1 MKPDYEVIVVGA
13 GPAGATLAYEL
24 ASRGI
29 RVLVLEK
36 ESLPR
41 YKCCAGGITIRLANL
56 LDYDIHEIV
65 EDTIY
70 GAIVTYKGNE
80 YYRGR
85 YDQPV
90 IYTVRRDKF
99 DYALTKRAEEAG
111 ATIVQ
116 ECPVLEVRFNNGGV
130 EVSTSVGDFRSQFV
144 AGADGAGS
152 VVAKALG
159 LRDYANNAV
168 AVQSEVMVSEEEMT
182 KWKGHIGIDLGRI
195 SGGYGWVFPKSD
207 HLSIGFAFLHSRAK
221 EIKHH
226 YQEFLDSLNLGNYT
240 VARRDSGLI
249 PLCRSE
255 VVASRGRA
263 VLLGDAAGL
272 VDPLTGEGIYHAIL
286 SAKLSAPVIQNALL
300 NGEEKLAAYQKAVE
314 DRIMPEIKIAR
325 SLSRFLTKFP
335 NLIFKTIGRD
345 SRIWRGACYLL
356 RGELNYTAAKQRMG
370 ALGGL
375 YSFITQHL

>member
-36 ESLPR
+36 ERLPR

-70 GAIVTYKGNE
+70 GVIVTYKGNE

-99 DYALTKRAEEAG
+99 DYALTRRAEEAG

-116 ECPVLEVRFNNGGV
+116 ECPVLEVRFNSGGV
-130 EVSTSVGDFRSQFV
+130 EISTSISDFRTQFV
-144 AGADGAGS
+144 AGADGVGS

-159 LRDYANNAV
+159 LRDYANNA
-168 AVQSEVMVSEEEMT
+168 AAIQSEVMVSEEEMA
-182 KWKGHIGIDLGRI
+182 KWKGQIGIDLGRI

-207 HLSIGFAFLHSRAK
+207 HLSIGLAYLYSRGK
-221 EIKHH
+221 NIKHH
-226 YQEFLDSLNLGNYT
+226 YQEFMDSLNLGNYT
-240 VARRDSGLI
+240 VARWDSGLI
-249 PLCRSE
+249 PLCRGE
-255 VVASRGRA
+255 VVASRDRA

-272 VDPLTGEGIYHAIL
+272 VDPLIGEGIYHAIL
-286 SAKLSAPVIQNALL
+286 SAKLAAPVIQNALL
-300 NGEEKLAAYQKAVE
+300 SGEEELSDYQKAVE
-314 DRIMPEIKIAR
+314 ERIMPEIKIAR
-325 SLSRFLTKFP
+325 SLSRILVQFP
-335 NLIFKTIGRD
+335 NVVFKMVARD
-345 SRIWRGACYLL
+345 NKMWGGACRLL

-375 YSFITQHL
+375 YSFIMQRL

>member
-1 MKPDYEVIVVGA
+1 MKTEHEVIVVGA

-36 ESLPR
+36 EKLPR
-41 YKCCAGGITIRLANL
+41 YKCCGGGITIRLANL
-56 LDYDIHEIV
+56 LEFGIHEVI

-70 GAIVTYKGNE
+70 GAVVTYKGGDH
-80 YYRGR
+80 YYGH

-90 IYTVRRDKF
+90 IYMVSRDKF
-99 DYALTKRAEEAG
+99 DYALAKRAEKAG
-111 ATIVQ
+111 ATILQ
-116 ECPVLEVRFNNGGV
+116 DCPVLEVRFNSGGV
-130 EVSTSVGDFRSQFV
+130 EVSTPAGDFRSPFV

-159 LRDYANNAV
+159 LRNYANNTIAI
-168 AVQSEVMVSEEEMT
+168 QSEVVVSGDEMAR
-182 KWKGHIGIDLGRI
+182 WRGQIGIDLGRN
-195 SGGYGWVFPKSD
+195 SGGCGWVFPKSD
-207 HLSIGFAFLHSRAK
+207 HLSIGLAYLHSGGK
-221 EIKHH
+221 DLKYH
-226 YQEFLDSLNLGNYT
+226 YQEFMDSLKLGNYT

-249 PLCRSE
+249 PLCRGE

-286 SAKLSAPVIQNALL
+286 SAKLAAPVIQNALL
-300 NGEEKLAAYQKAVE
+300 SGEEELSDYQKAVE
-314 DRIMPEIKIAR
+314 ERIMPEIKIAR
-325 SLSRFLTKFP
+325 SLSRILVQFP
-335 NLIFKTIGRD
+335 NLVFKMVARD
-345 SRIWRGACYLL
+345 NRMWGGACRLL

-375 YSFITQHL
+375 YSFILQRL